1 MNDRE
6 DFENAYSEAQV
17 KLGIHSVKG
26 LFDRLDGEYI
36 SSMTA
41 AAHWG
46 WQAARWSRPLHR
58 EGEQITMRRELAQ
71 WLLNSVEYLAMRA
84 DDIGTSNVPV
94 ADELRAL
101 LADHPLITCLRDN
114 GNLIAARATI
124 AHQAQMIEHLRGGLT
139 TPTNIDVANA
149 DADGFKNGRKS
160 VGLLLRKGFNT
171 LQTGSGEYK
180 IVMQFSDRDDA
191 WAAYNEV
198 GAITR
203 LAGEE

>member
-1 MNDRE
+1 MPTLIDGPHDLLTILNDE
-6 DFENAYSEAQV
+6 LV
-17 KLGIHSVKG
+17 KLKS
-26 LFDRLDGEYI
+26 
-36 SSMTA
+36 
-41 AAHWG
+41 
-46 WQAARWSRPLHR
+46 
-58 EGEQITMRRELAQ
+58 
-71 WLLNSVEYLAMRA
+71 
-84 DDIGTSNVPV
+84 
-94 ADELRAL
+94 
-101 LADHPLITCLRDN
+101 
-114 GNLIAARATI
+114 TI

-139 TPTNIDVANA
+139 TPTHIDVANA

-171 LQTGSGEYK
+171 LQAGSGEYK